1 MAGHEA
7 HGLIFRKGS
16 SLMRPV
22 IVAFGRALLSQFHV
36 RMLMLT
42 FLPFLLSVV
51 IWGLA
56 LWLGLQPLVDWLQN
70 YFVGS
75 GGMQAAGNALSWLG
89 LGALKTVIVPWMAL
103 WLLLPMMIL
112 TALVFVGLFALPAV
126 ARHVG
131 GRHYAELQQRKGGTL
146 FGSIWISLSSFLL
159 FCVLWLATLPL
170 WLVPPLAFVI
180 PALLWGWL
188 TYRVIAYDALSAYA
202 DKDEIKAI
210 LKIHRWP
217 LLMIGIITGAMGA
230 APTLLWLGGALW
242 LIVLPVMAAGSI
254 WLYVLVFVFTGL
266 WFEYYC
272 LEALSK
278 YRAAQLAA
286 SMMAKRG
293 ADGVVGTVFPG
304 DEGIRLQ

>member
-1 MAGHEA
+1 
-7 HGLIFRKGS
+7 
-16 SLMRPV
+16 MRPV
-22 IVAFGRALLSQFHV
+22 IVAFGRALLSQLHF

-42 FLPFLLSVV
+42 FLPFLLSVL
-51 IWGLA
+51 IWAFA
-56 LWLGLQPLVDWLQN
+56 LWLGLQPLVDWLQS
-70 YFVGS
+70 YLVGS
-75 GGMQAAGNALSWLG
+75 TGMNAAGGALSWLG
-89 LGALKTVIVPWMAL
+89 LGALKAVIVPWMAL

-131 GRHYAELQQRKGGTL
+131 GRHYADLEQRKGGSL
-146 FGSIWISLSSFLL
+146 IGSIWISGSSFLL
-159 FCVLWLATLPL
+159 FCVLWLITLPL
-170 WLVPPLAFVI
+170 WLIPPLAFII

-188 TYRVIAYDALSAYA
+188 TYRVIAYDALSEYA
-202 DKDEIKAI
+202 DKDELKAI

-217 LLMIGIITGAMGA
+217 LLTIGIITGMLGA

-242 LIVLPVMAAGSI
+242 LIVLPFMAAGSI

-278 YRAAQLAA
+278 YRAAKLASIIIAERGTDAVDSGSAKA
-286 SMMAKRG
+286 SEHVK
-293 ADGVVGTVFPG
+293 
-304 DEGIRLQ
+304 IRSVLPTTDHSG